1 VKDQLYI
8 MTEKKTKRMRGNLR
22 VWGRKAIL
30 VAIALIL
37 SIVMMFPL
45 FWMVSGSF
53 KSRGEIYKPPPS
65 LLPRDWTTEGYDMLM
80 YYTNFPAWFMNSLL
94 VATVSSILALLLG
107 LGAIYGVA
115 RFKFV
120 GGRAFTYI
128 ILIIYMLPPI
138 LLVIPLYSFWVR
150 IGLADSL
157 LALALTY
164 VTFTLPFA
172 LWMLRSYIETISPEM
187 EEAAMV
193 DGATRFQSFYKI
205 TLPQAVPGMIAT
217 FIFTFILAWNEYLY
231 ALVMISSESKK
242 TVTLGIG
249 NLVGV
254 KALFSWGMLNA
265 GGVLA
270 TIPILIFFVFLQKR
284 LVAGFS
290 VGALKG

>member
-1 VKDQLYI
+1 
-8 MTEKKTKRMRGNLR
+8 MT
-22 VWGRKAIL
+22 
-30 VAIALIL
+30 
-37 SIVMMFPL
+37 FPL

-53 KSRGEIYKPPPS
+53 KSRGEIYKPPPT
-65 LLPRDWTTEGYDMLM
+65 LLPQEWTTEGYKMLM
-80 YYTNFPAWFMNSLL
+80 YYTDFPAWFRNSLMVSVGASLFAL
-94 VATVSSILALLLG
+94 VLG
-107 LGAIYGVA
+107 VGAIYGVA
-115 RFKFV
+115 RFRFI
-120 GGRAFTYI
+120 GGRVFTYI
-128 ILIIYMLPPI
+128 ILITYMLPPI
-138 LLVIPLYSFWVR
+138 LLVIPLYTFWVR

-157 LALALTY
+157 LSLTFTY

-193 DGATRFQSFYKI
+193 DGATRFQAFIKI

-231 ALVMISSESKK
+231 ALVIISSESKK
-242 TVTLGIG
+242 TVALGIG
-249 NLVGV
+249 NLIGV

-265 GGVLA
+265 AGVLA
-270 TIPILIFFVFLQKR
+270 TIPILLFFIFLQRR